1 MSNIQ
6 PDDVVYEQVVPVEE
20 VVVPV
25 ATPPARPV
33 AVFTPQRTNTPH
45 LGSKVGLAALSA
57 LTGGVLTWAALHAAG
72 WGTPEV
78 VAAPPTGGPS
88 QAGSLHDG
96 VFTGGTHAVADVGE
110 LNVVVTVAGGR
121 ITDIHTTYPD
131 SGLSGTINQDAVP
144 RLVADAIES
153 QQANVMM
160 VTGATATSTA
170 FRSSLQDAINQS
182 MGAGGGVIAA
192 PVTPIAGMQDGT
204 FTGPTVDVASG
215 DRKYG
220 ELVTTITVAGG
231 QITDIQ
237 ATYPGQGPDESGHSL
252 EINNAAVPQLIDE
265 AKAGQTYDVAQV
277 SGATFTTHAFRESLQ
292 GAMSAALL
300 GEAGHAAP
308 ATPAAPASPAAPA
321 EPAAPIA
328 GLHDGTFTSTGTYTS
343 EGGRD
348 YVVTTEMT
356 VTGGRITGI
365 NVTQMP
371 GIDAE
376 GNITNETSHEA
387 SEMAVTHAIP
397 EALELQHSG
406 ITMVSGATYT
416 STAFQHSL
424 QGAILA
430 SVANSQ
436 VTAPE
441 EVFTGETVDVQNTEG
456 RVYGQITVTIGV
468 ENGQITFITATY
480 PDAAGPSRNIN
491 YAAVPE
497 LIAEAKEQQNAD
509 LTMITGATF
518 TTGAFKQSLQ
528 DALNQAHL

>member
-1 MSNIQ
+1 MANIQ
-6 PDDVVYEQVVPVEE
+6 PEDVVYEQVVPVEE

-25 ATPPARPV
+25 TPPPARPV

-57 LTGGVLTWAALHAAG
+57 ITGGVLTWAALHAAG
-72 WGTPEV
+72 WGTPEL
-78 VAAPPTGGPS
+78 VAAPPTGGPAVTGTL
-88 QAGSLHDG
+88 QDG
-96 VFTGGTHAVADVGE
+96 VFTGGVHPVADVGE
-110 LNVVVTVAGGR
+110 LQVVVTVAGGR
-121 ITDIHTTYPD
+121 ITDIHTTYPE

-144 RLVADAIES
+144 RLVADAIQT
-153 QQANVMM
+153 QQSNVTM

-182 MGAGGGVIAA
+182 MSGGGAIAT
-192 PVTPIAGMQDGT
+192 PTTPIAGMQDGIYS
-204 FTGPTVDVASG
+204 GPLVDVVG
-215 DRKYG
+215 TEGRKYG
-220 ELVTTITVAGG
+220 TLSTVITVANG

-237 ATYPGQGPDESGHSL
+237 ASYPGQGPDDSGHSL
-252 EINNAAVPQLIDE
+252 TINEDAVPQLIAE
-265 AKAGQTYDVAQV
+265 AKAGQTYDVAQI
-277 SGATFTTHAFRESLQ
+277 SGATYTTNAFRESLQ

-300 GEAGHAAP
+300 GGSAME
-308 ATPAAPASPAAPA
+308 TPGNLTPPEVAA

-328 GLHDGTFTSTGTYTS
+328 GLNDGTFTSTGTYTS

-356 VTGGRITGI
+356 VTGGRITDI

-387 SEMAVTHAIP
+387 SEMAITHAIP

-406 ITMVSGATYT
+406 ITLVSGATYT

-441 EVFTGETVDVQNTEG
+441 EVFTGETVDVQNDEG
-456 RVYGQITVTIGV
+456 RVYGQVTVTIGV
-468 ENGQITFITATY
+468 EDGQITFITATY
-480 PDAAGPSRNIN
+480 PDAAGPSRSIN
-491 YAAVPE
+491 YAAVPQ

-528 DALNQAHL
+528 DAMNQAHL